1 MKRPLIYRAFQAVYA
16 ILVAN
21 FALPAVS
28 YMVAPEMTLATLDR
42 VNRALG
48 GGAYPFTETGQVWH
62 MLAVGNVM
70 TLAFMCALLLADVRR
85 FRAVL
90 PALAFL
96 KAYSALYS
104 AWIGVHFHC
113 PAFLAI
119 FALDGTTTIAM
130 VVFAR
135 LALRALEKEAT
146 PEPDAAGHVTRG
158 LYVSST
164 LM

>member
-1 MKRPLIYRAFQAVYA
+1 MKRPLAYRAFQVVYA
-16 ILVAN
+16 ILVLN
-21 FALPAVS
+21 FAIPAVS
-28 YMVAPEMTLATLDR
+28 YMVAPEMTVDTLDR
-42 VNRALG
+42 VNRLLG
-48 GGAYPFTETGQVWH
+48 GGPYPFRESGQVWH

-70 TLAFMCALLLADVRR
+70 TLAFMCALILADVRR

-104 AWIGVHFHC
+104 AWIGTHHHC

-119 FALDGTTTIAM
+119 FALDGATTIAM

-135 LALRALEKEAT
+135 LALRAVGDAPVHGAPAEA
-146 PEPDAAGHVTRG
+146 
-158 LYVSST
+158 
-164 LM
+164 